1 MDGKWPKKQL
11 KDVVD
16 LNMGQSPPS
25 TSYNTEGDG
34 AIFYQGNRDFGFLYP
49 TVSTYTTQPKKMA
62 GVGDVLISV
71 RAPVGELNIVDTP
84 CCIGRGVAALRLK
97 ENHDRFLYYALKE
110 SLASLKKV
118 AVGTI
123 FDAIKKANLEEL
135 DIFFPPYEKRIA
147 ITKILSE
154 IDDKIELN
162 RKMNETLE
170 EMAQAIF
177 KSWFVDFDG
186 VAEEDLV
193 ESELGLIPDGWTI
206 ESLDKIATFLNG
218 AACQKFP
225 AKEDEEW
232 LPVIKIKQ
240 MRAGNTS
247 DADKAT
253 ITIPKKWHIKDGDV
267 LFSWS
272 ASLLI
277 DIWTGGDGALNQHLF
292 KVSSDRFPRWFYLL
306 WSKYHLAEFQRIAAA
321 KATTMG
327 HIKRSHLT
335 EAKVLIPP
343 TEVIENQ
350 TNVLKPLLD
359 RLVAN
364 RLQSNTLT
372 ELRDTL
378 LPKLISGELRIPEA
392 EEQVSELI
400 PQESG
405 QLELFPSNEA
415 KQLHLFPN
423 QGNNT

>member
-1 MDGKWPKKQL
+1 MGKLIMLWEGLVMVGKWTKTKLGDLCPFNYGKALTAKQRTPGSVL
-11 KDVVD
+11 VV
-16 LNMGQSPPS
+16 SS
-25 TSYNTEGDG
+25 
-34 AIFYQGNRDFGFLYP
+34 
-49 TVSTYTTQPKKMA
+49 A
-62 GVGDVLISV
+62 GIIGTHNKPLIT
-71 RAPVGELNIVDTP
+71 GKGIV
-84 CCIGRGVAALRLK
+84 IGRKGTIGSLTYVDRPFFPIDTAFYIVESDKFDLRFIYYLLHTLRLDK
-97 ENHDRFLYYALKE
+97 MNSD
-110 SLASLKKV
+110 S
-118 AVGTI
+118 AVPGLNRNAAHNLTI
-123 FDAIKKANLEEL
+123 NLPPLEEQ
-135 DIFFPPYEKRIA
+135 KRIA
-147 ITKILSE
+147 HLLGSL
-154 IDDKIELN
+154 DDKIELN

-193 ESELGLIPDGWTI
+193 ESELGLTPNGWMI
-206 ESLDKIATFLNG
+206 ESLDTIATFLNG

-225 AKEDEEW
+225 TKEDEEW

-272 ASLLI
+272 ASLLV

-343 TEVIENQ
+343 AEVIESQ

-400 PQESG
+400 PQENG

-423 QGNNT
+423 QWNNT